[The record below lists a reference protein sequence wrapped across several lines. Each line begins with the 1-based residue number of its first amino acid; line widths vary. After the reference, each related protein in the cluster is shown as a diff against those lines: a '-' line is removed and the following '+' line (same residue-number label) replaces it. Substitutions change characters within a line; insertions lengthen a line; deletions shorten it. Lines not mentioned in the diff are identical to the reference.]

1 MGYHMAVKILKLAQE
16 YFYTIAVGI
25 GILLIGLALGVLVKK
40 LVFRILKEI
49 ELNKIMSRVGVTYNL
64 EHWISSILS
73 YLVYLVTMIFFL
85 EQLGITSIVLI
96 LILGAVLMFVVL
108 TAIVGLKDV
117 IPNFV
122 AWVLL
127 QRKGRMI
134 EGHHVNVREIGG
146 RVERIGFLETEIRTE
161 NGDLLYVPNSLFL
174 KSKFWVKD

>member
-1 MGYHMAVKILKLAQE
+1 MAVKILKLAQE

-96 LILGAVLMFVVL
+96 LILGAV
-108 TAIVGLKDV
+108 GLKDV